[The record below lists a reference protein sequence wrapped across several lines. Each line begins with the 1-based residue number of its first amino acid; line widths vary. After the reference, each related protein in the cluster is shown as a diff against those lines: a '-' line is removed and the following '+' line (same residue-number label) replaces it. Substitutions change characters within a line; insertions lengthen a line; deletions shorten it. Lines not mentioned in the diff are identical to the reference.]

1 MELVAEGLK
10 SNKHVNEL
18 NLGTM
23 KATTIAP
30 FSFDLNKQN
39 GPCPVSGFSP
49 AFDAKSST
57 MYIGCNPDQSNFWL
71 EGICSVEVKKSSK
84 NLPIMVSPWKNRPT
98 NFTMTSIDFS
108 AASGEVIFMAQQVSE
123 DMSKLSATKL
133 FSWSPKTKDFA
144 ELIDLGLSWGTLHQT
159 TISSDGR
166 YLSAKVQVGSREA
179 PIDHMLLVDVVQKKI
194 VRRVVPKDDQNIALL
209 SMMAC

>member
-1 MELVAEGLK
+1 MKLPLLEALQVALDTRKKNGEPIFDQD
-10 SNKHVNEL
+10 
-18 NLGTM
+18 NLEVSVAGTY
-23 KATTIAP
+23 AAVGVSICT
-30 FSFDLNKQN
+30 
-39 GPCPVSGFSP
+39 PC
-49 AFDAKSST
+49 DAGRYGK
-57 MYIGCNPDQSNFWL
+57 L

-84 NLPIMVSPWKNRPT
+84 NLPIMVSPWKSRPT

-179 PIDHMLLVDVVQKKI
+179 PIDHMLLVDVVQKKV